1 MASLMLSS
9 HRIIPSCC
17 PVTSFH
23 CVILSRHSIARHSF
37 ASFRY
42 ISHILPYIVTSC
54 SSVAS
59 YVTLFHH
66 VTRHVIPSRYSIM
79 SYVTL
84 FHHVI
89 CHVIPSRQS
98 HCFVHCSVSLFVC
111 VMPSHSFTPWRHV
124 ILSHQSCHSV
134 TSVMSFCHISHV
146 IPDIIR
152 SHHSVASCHHIVLPR
167 HSVTSHTSFCNYSIA
182 SFGRV
187 IPSHHFVMPV
197 LSFYTLFSHVVR
209 LRHAVTSFYHIVP
222 SHHSVT

>member
-1 MASLMLSS
+1 MFGCCHKSLYTKHAMASLMLSS

-37 ASFRY
+37 TSFRY

-98 HCFVHCSVSLFVC
+98 HCFVHCSVLLFVC
-111 VMPSHSFTPWRHV
+111 VMPSHSFTP
-124 ILSHQSCHSV
+124 
-134 TSVMSFCHISHV
+134 
-146 IPDIIR
+146 
-152 SHHSVASCHHIVLPR
+152 
-167 HSVTSHTSFCNYSIA
+167 
-182 SFGRV
+182 
-187 IPSHHFVMPV
+187 
-197 LSFYTLFSHVVR
+197 
-209 LRHAVTSFYHIVP
+209 
-222 SHHSVT
+222 